1 MPRVPIQP
9 FFKFPS
15 PQLELKM
22 ASTTTNANAKQIVT
36 EIPEW
41 VRVFSDGTVERPRDF
56 PIVPPTLHN
65 SNTGVS
71 SKDIAISNKPPKPI
85 SARIYLPNISNSQTE
100 KLPIY
105 VYFHGGGFF
114 FESTFSKLYDV
125 HLLKLVSEAKVMVVS
140 VEYRLAPE
148 HALPAGYD
156 DCWEALKWVA
166 SHSDSTKYPTQNTEP
181 WLIHHGDFNRVFIG
195 GDSAGANIVHNI
207 LAFRLGHQPL
217 PGDVK
222 ILGAVLAHPYFYGS
236 QPIGSE
242 PVTGI
247 EQNFYNLVWKLAY
260 PSAPGGIDNP
270 FINPL
275 APDAPSLAQLAC
287 SKIFIC
293 VAEKDG
299 LCDRGVWYYEA
310 VKKSGWQGQIQFFRQ
325 ENEDHVYHLL
335 QPALN
340 QDSPNANK
348 LIKLIASFLVNN

>member
-222 ILGAVLAHPYFYGS
+222 ILGAVLAHPTFMAHSPLGLSLLPELSRTSTILFGS
-236 QPIGSE
+236 WRTHLHQVGS
-242 PVTGI
+242 I
-247 EQNFYNLVWKLAY
+247 
-260 PSAPGGIDNP
+260 I
-270 FINPL
+270 
-275 APDAPSLAQLAC
+275 PSLTLW
-287 SKIFIC
+287 
-293 VAEKDG
+293 
-299 LCDRGVWYYEA
+299 LLMLPVWLNLL
-310 VKKSGWQGQIQFFRQ
+310 VLKSSSA
-325 ENEDHVYHLL
+325 LL
-335 QPALN
+335 KRTVCATEEFGTMRL
-340 QDSPNANK
+340 
-348 LIKLIASFLVNN
+348 

>member
-1 MPRVPIQP
+1 
-9 FFKFPS
+9 
-15 PQLELKM
+15 M
-22 ASTTTNANAKQIVT
+22 ASTTTNVNAKQIVT

-114 FESTFSKLYDV
+114 FESAFSKLYDV
-125 HLLKLVSEAKVMVVS
+125 HLLKLVSEVKVMVVS

-148 HALPAGYD
+148 HPLPAGYD

-166 SHSDSTKYPTQNTEP
+166 SHSDSTKYLTQNTEP
-181 WLIHHGDFNRVFIG
+181 WLIHHGDFDRVFIG

-207 LAFRLGHQPL
+207 LAFRIGHQPL

-236 QPIGSE
+236 QPVGSE

-260 PSAPGGIDNP
+260 PSAAGGIDNP
-270 FINPL
+270 LINPL

-335 QPALN
+335 QPALD
-340 QDSPNANK
+340 QDSPNAYK